1 MKKILA
7 GILAIVSI
15 LGMTACSQ
23 NAGGQTSRNSQTSG
37 TSQTSQP
44 AQSGGAVERKD
55 FAPIEITG
63 DNVLNSVRVF
73 DTMYEDNKQAMF
85 SPLSLNMCLGML
97 EAGAAGSSK
106 TALDSYLGN
115 KDFAAFAEDYLAH
128 AKDFNR
134 EENGYEKYKNV
145 FELANSFWANKN
157 KPFNKDYIN
166 KVSENFGAE
175 LDNLDFSNPEQAVGR
190 INAWVNDKTHEMIP
204 NLLASNNVSADTAAV
219 LVNTVYFESAWNNK
233 WTVLGEKEKFT
244 NSDGSTVDTELMTN
258 GGDCYYE
265 NENAAAFGCGYKN
278 GMKFIGILP
287 KKTGDFTLESLDIQS
302 LLKSKTYDYD
312 VSAKCPK
319 LNFESSFP
327 LTDALKA
334 AGLSDIFNETKADFT
349 PMQGSAD
356 EHFYVSEVIQ
366 KTKLELDEDGT
377 KAAAAT
383 AAVMEDKAMIEE
395 PEAREKKEVFLNR
408 PFAFLIYDEQAEQIV
423 FMGKVTSIDN

>member
-7 GILAIVSI
+7 SILAIVSI
-15 LGMTACSQ
+15 LGMKACSQ
-23 NAGGQTSRNSQTSG
+23 NGGT
-37 TSQTSQP
+37 
-44 AQSGGAVERKD
+44 VERKT

-115 KDFAAFAEDYLAH
+115 GDFAAFAADYLAH
-128 AKDFNR
+128 AKDFNY
-134 EENGYEKYKNV
+134 EQNGYEKYKNV
-145 FELANSFWANKN
+145 FELANSFWANTN

-175 LDNLDFSNPEQAVGR
+175 LDNLDFSKPEEAVET
-190 INAWVNDKTHEMIP
+190 INGWVNDKTHEMIP
-204 NLLASNNVSADTAAV
+204 KLLTPDNVSADTAAV
-219 LVNTVYFESAWNNK
+219 LVNTVYFESAWNNE
-233 WTVLGEKEKFT
+233 WIVPGEKERFT
-244 NSDGSTVDTELMTN
+244 NLDGSTVNIELMMN
-258 GGDCYYE
+258 GGDCYFE

-287 KKTGDFTLESLDIQS
+287 KKEGDFTLESLDISS
-302 LLKSKTYDYD
+302 LLESRSYKYD
-312 VSAKCPK
+312 VSAKMPK

-334 AGLSDIFNETKADFT
+334 AGLSEIFDEVKADFT

-366 KTKLELDEDGT
+366 KTKLELDENGT

-383 AAVMEDKAMIEE
+383 AAIMEDKTAVVE
-395 PEAREKKEVFLNR
+395 PEEREKKEVFLNR
-408 PFAFLIYDEQAEQIV
+408 PFAFLIYDETADQIV
-423 FMGKVTSIDN
+423 FMGKVTEL

>member
-7 GILAIVSI
+7 SILAIVSI

-23 NAGGQTSRNSQTSG
+23 NAGPQGSQTSH

-44 AQSGGAVERKD
+44 TQNGGTVERKT

-115 KDFAAFAEDYLAH
+115 GDFAAFAADYLAH
-128 AKDFNR
+128 AKDFNY
-134 EENGYEKYKNV
+134 EQNGYEKYKNV
-145 FELANSFWANKN
+145 FELANSFWANTN

-175 LDNLDFSNPEQAVGR
+175 LDNLDFSKPEEAVET
-190 INAWVNDKTHEMIP
+190 INGWVNDKTHEMIP
-204 NLLASNNVSADTAAV
+204 KLLTPDNVSADTAAV
-219 LVNTVYFESAWNNK
+219 LVNTIYFESAWNNE
-233 WTVLGEKEKFT
+233 WIVPGEKERFT
-244 NSDGSTVDTELMTN
+244 NLDGSTVNIELMMN
-258 GGDCYYE
+258 GGDCYFE

-287 KKTGDFTLESLDIQS
+287 KKEGDFTLESLDISS
-302 LLKSKTYDYD
+302 LLESRSYKYD
-312 VSAKCPK
+312 VSAKMPK

-334 AGLSDIFNETKADFT
+334 AGLSEIFDEVKADFT

-366 KTKLELDEDGT
+366 KTKLELDENGT

-383 AAVMEDKAMIEE
+383 AAIMEDKTAVVE
-395 PEAREKKEVFLNR
+395 PEEREKKEVFLNR
-408 PFAFLIYDEQAEQIV
+408 PFAFLIYDETADQIV
-423 FMGKVTSIDN
+423 FMGKVTEL

>member
-7 GILAIVSI
+7 SILAIVSI

-23 NAGGQTSRNSQTSG
+23 NAGSQNAQTSNI
-37 TSQTSQP
+37 SQTSQP
-44 AQSGGAVERKD
+44 TQSGGTVERKS

-115 KDFAAFAEDYLAH
+115 KDFAAFASDYLAH
-128 AKDFNR
+128 AKDFNY
-134 EENGYEKYKNV
+134 EQTGYEKYKNV

-157 KPFNKDYIN
+157 KPFNKDYIS

-175 LDNLDFSNPEQAVGR
+175 LDNLDFSKPEEAVET
-190 INAWVNDKTHEMIP
+190 INGWVNDKTHEMIP
-204 NLLASNNVSADTAAV
+204 KLLTPDNVSADTAAV

-233 WTVLGEKEKFT
+233 WTVLGEKERFT
-244 NSDGSTVDTELMTN
+244 NLDGSTVDTELMIN
-258 GGDCYYE
+258 DGDCYFE
-265 NENAAAFGCGYKN
+265 NENAAAFACGYKN

-287 KKTGDFTLESLDIQS
+287 KKEGDFTLESLDISS
-302 LLKSKTYDYD
+302 LLESRSYKYD
-312 VSAKCPK
+312 VSAKMPK

-334 AGLSDIFNETKADFT
+334 AGLSDIFDEVKADFT

-366 KTKLELDEDGT
+366 KTKLELDEEGT
-377 KAAAAT
+377 RAAAAT
-383 AAVMEDKAMIEE
+383 AAIMEDKTAVVESEE
-395 PEAREKKEVFLNR
+395 REKKEVFLNR
-408 PFAFLIYDEQAEQIV
+408 PFAFLIYDEAADQIV
-423 FMGKVTSIDN
+423 FMGKVTDL